1 MLTMKHFNKIFP
13 FFVFL
18 ILALFPL
25 TKINAVTLNPAIGT
39 YAPGSQVVILV
50 TASPGAND
58 ANAVAL
64 RFTLSNAT
72 VVSFTPI
79 TGGSWVGA
87 TQDCAG
93 PAYFTSTTVCASLAK
108 SVDIVAGETL
118 GTLVIQLSNT
128 PGTATITKA
137 AGNAYSDGVD
147 AFANTGGAAVFTIS
161 STAPSVASLPN
172 TAFIDG
178 ESGVIVA
185 VSFLLVAV
193 GIILIKLKPLNT
205 NLEN

>member
-1 MLTMKHFNKIFP
+1 MKHFNKIFSL
-13 FFVFL
+13 FVFL
-18 ILALFPL
+18 LLLLFPL
-25 TKINAVTLNPAIGT
+25 AKVKAVTLNPASGT
-39 YAPGSQVVILV
+39 YAPGTQIAITV

-58 ANAVAL
+58 VNAVAL
-64 RFTLSNAT
+64 RFTLTNAT
-72 VVSFTPI
+72 VVSFAPV

-93 PAYFTSTTVCASLAK
+93 PAYYTSTTVCASLAK

-128 PGTATITKA
+128 PGTATVTKA
-137 AGNAYSDGVD
+137 TGNAYSDGVD
-147 AFANTGGAAVFTIS
+147 AFPNLGAAAVFTIS
-161 STAPSVASLPN
+161 TSAPSVSLPN
-172 TAFIDG
+172 TAFFDG
-178 ESGVIVA
+178 ESGTIVA

-205 NLEN
+205 IQEN